1 MAKNIAPTFTLVE
14 ERNSNGVPSVSV
26 TFPDGHN
33 DILLLDKFYANE
45 EDRMIQ
51 GHQGIPNVEQCVY
64 FGHLA
69 NEPEAWVA
77 MTGCPGSEDVEL
89 TILSTHNEISH
100 TFKWAK
106 EGDVQI
112 LSRTDNDDDGI
123 NEDSFIPRNKT
134 DYIDSDVIPEFEQA
148 FVKAQENCAGGG
160 CSLPATQHL
169 QIRAGYDNNYL
180 NHFNGNHLS
189 AKGYLILTWAHV
201 QAYYCQ
207 PSLGSK
213 IYVELL
219 PGIKHYNENLPKGDN
234 GGALLKMQPHTEND
248 LGSADLMLY
257 AGLNCDGTTSSCLW
271 GGGRVSE
278 IGIVC
283 KGSAYNKYKQSIN
296 NWGSSYAMYGESV
309 AHEIAHQLGIHH
321 DHSTVN
327 GGTGSSGSSINDC
340 NGKGLMS
347 YGHHLRVWSSCSKA
361 NFEAYYSQE
370 KKNWCMQDC
379 EPNAHVNAILE
390 YGASETVPNWNINCG
405 FRGKPGTAPYFAPS
419 CENWWCYN
427 DNYSDGNNGLG
438 VISTQLIGNG
448 RGRLDYGICWGPSS
462 LRKVTV
468 YLNGNEISSVVG
480 GRVLTISKIVEF
492 DYTDSDTLMIEE
504 SGAGVLQFNSF
515 SVIGCPSSGS
525 ANVCSNVPAPT
536 DTGCGTYDGTSSC
549 CTQQNPCNKGEGD
562 CDEDHDCKEHL
573 VCGESNC
580 FFNNGFPSH
589 YDCCEEPAPTKT
601 GCHFYNN
608 DNNCCTKE
616 KPCNKGEGDCDKDH
630 DCIGDLVCGKDNCH
644 DELGFPWWGDCCKEP

>member
-1 MAKNIAPTFTLVE
+1 MGTSLWILESTMKSFNILALITLASSIAKAKNIAPTFTLVE

-26 TFPDGHN
+26 TFPNGHN
-33 DILLLDKFYANE
+33 DILLLDKFYAND

-69 NEPEAWVA
+69 NEPEACVA
-77 MTGCPGSEDVEL
+77 MTGCAGSEDVEL
-89 TILSTHNEISH
+89 TILSTHNEVSH
-100 TFKWAK
+100 TFKWLK

-112 LSRTDNDDDGI
+112 LSRTDNDDDDI
-123 NEDSFIPRNKT
+123 NEDSFIPRNET
-134 DYIDSDVIPEFEQA
+134 DYVDGDFIPKFEQA

-283 KGSAYNKYKQSIN
+283 KSSAYNKYKQSIN

-309 AHEIAHQLGIHH
+309 AHEIAHQLGMHH
-321 DHSTVN
+321 DHSKVK

-370 KKNWCMQDC
+370 KNNWCMQDYSNTITVDLKNDVNKWQGSKKGTY
-379 EPNAHVNAILE
+379 EISETINGKPSWISNDNAIWWIPELGNWGIGSLDAIGSKARE
-390 YGASETVPNWNINCG
+390 LTGVPFDENDLDKPYDQKYTWKYKKINFFYTAGA
-405 FRGKPGTAPYFAPS
+405 
-419 CENWWCYN
+419 N
-427 DNYSDGNNGLG
+427 DIKLQYQGS
-438 VISTQLIGNG
+438 STH
-448 RGRLDYGICWGPSS
+448 
-462 LRKVTV
+462 
-468 YLNGNEISSVVG
+468 
-480 GRVLTISKIVEF
+480 
-492 DYTDSDTLMIEE
+492 
-504 SGAGVLQFNSF
+504 
-515 SVIGCPSSGS
+515 
-525 ANVCSNVPAPT
+525 VCSNVPAPT
-536 DTGCGTYDGTSSC
+536 DTGCSTYDGTSSC
-549 CTQQNPCNKGEGD
+549 CTPQNPCNKGEGD
-562 CDEDHDCKEHL
+562 CDYDHDCKGNL

-580 FFNNGFPSH
+580 FFNNGFPST
-589 YDCCEEPAPTKT
+589 YDCCKDPAPTYT
-601 GCHFYNN
+601 GCHFYN
-608 DNNCCTKE
+608 
-616 KPCNKGEGDCDKDH
+616 P
-630 DCIGDLVCGKDNCH
+630 
-644 DELGFPWWGDCCKEP
+644 

>member
-1 MAKNIAPTFTLVE
+1 
-14 ERNSNGVPSVSV
+14 
-26 TFPDGHN
+26 
-33 DILLLDKFYANE
+33 
-45 EDRMIQ
+45 
-51 GHQGIPNVEQCVY
+51 VEQCVY

-69 NEPEAWVA
+69 NEPEACVA
-77 MTGCPGSEDVEL
+77 MTGCPGSEDVEF
-89 TILSTHNEISH
+89 TILSTHNELSH
-100 TFKWAK
+100 TFKWSK

-134 DYIDSDVIPEFEQA
+134 DYVDGDVIPEFEQA
-148 FVKAQENCAGGG
+148 FIKAQENCAGGG

-219 PGIKHYNENLPKGDN
+219 PGMKHYNENLPKGDN
-234 GGALLKMQPHTEND
+234 GGALQIMQPHTEND

-283 KGSAYNKYKQSIN
+283 KDSAYNKYKQSIN

-321 DHSTVN
+321 DHSSVN
-327 GGTGSSGSSINDC
+327 GGTGSSGSSTNDC

-370 KKNWCMQDC
+370 KNNWCMQD
-379 EPNAHVNAILE
+379 
-390 YGASETVPNWNINCG
+390 SSQ
-405 FRGKPGTAPYFAPS
+405 S
-419 CENWWCYN
+419 CEDSIQYASNCPGWATWACSSSYASFMETN
-427 DNYSDGNNGLG
+427 CKKSCGL
-438 VISTQLIGNG
+438 
-448 RGRLDYGICWGPSS
+448 
-462 LRKVTV
+462 
-468 YLNGNEISSVVG
+468 
-480 GRVLTISKIVEF
+480 
-492 DYTDSDTLMIEE
+492 
-504 SGAGVLQFNSF
+504 
-515 SVIGCPSSGS
+515 CPAGS
-525 ANVCSNVPAPT
+525 AHVCSNVPEPT
-536 DTGCGTYDGTSSC
+536 DTGCGTYDGTTSC

-562 CDEDHDCKEHL
+562 CDQDHDCKEHL

-580 FFNNGFPSH
+580 FFNLGFPSS

-608 DNNCCTKE
+608 DNNCCTQQN
-616 KPCNKGEGDCDKDH
+616 PCTKGEGDCDQDH

-644 DELGFPWWGDCCKEP
+644 DDLGFPWWGDCCKEP